1 MSAQHVD
8 PALERAALA
17 AFFMLGRVDPDPDPD
32 AITGAGYQRALEAMR
47 ASSDLSTEALVA
59 TLSRGGMQTEAALA
73 LVAEITSVAV
83 TSGDAAPLVAR
94 LNELALARRQALA
107 RRDVIRAAEAGDLD
121 EIERALERARAT
133 TPAPKVRSQWIG
145 DLGDDPIGEE
155 PPRRRFLLRRVDG
168 PQAVGWLPLGE
179 VALLVAHG
187 GVGKSTVLMQFALSV
202 AAGVPLFDVL
212 APANPGPVA
221 LLALEDDLDEVRRRL
236 HWASVASWLDEDAR
250 ALAASRIRVITPPR
264 DAVLVAPDERGV
276 PREQPIV
283 GELLR
288 DLRAAGVEWR
298 AVILDPLNRL
308 HACDENANGA
318 MGHVI
323 GAIERFRELPGR
335 PTVLVAHHSAKGPA
349 AAASR
354 GATAIVNGARWCA
367 HLEPDRENHDVVR
380 LEVVKSNY
388 TARGAPI
395 LLTRRRESRGALVP
409 LSVDEETAVT

>member
-1 MSAQHVD
+1 MTHD
-8 PALERAALA
+8 LALELAALA
-17 AFFMLGRVDPDPDPD
+17 AFFMAGRVEPVPDDD
-32 AITGAGYQRALEAMR
+32 AITGPRHRQALEAMVE
-47 ASSDLSTEALVA
+47 AGELSTEGLVA
-59 TLSRGGMQTEAALA
+59 ALSRRGMASAQALA
-73 LVAEITSVAV
+73 LVAEITAVPV
-83 TSGDAAPLVAR
+83 TSGDAASLVAR
-94 LNELALARRQALA
+94 LNELALERRRVEARRAA
-107 RRDVIRAAEAGDLD
+107 SRAIEAGDLD
-121 EIERALERARAT
+121 EAERAIERARSTGA
-133 TPAPKVRSQWIG
+133 APKIRSQWIA

-168 PQAVGWLPLGE
+168 PHPVGWLPSGE

-187 GVGKSTVLMQFALSV
+187 GIGKSTVLMQLALSV
-202 AAGVPLFDVL
+202 AAGRPLFGVL
-212 APANPGPVA
+212 APADPGPVA

-236 HWASVASWLDEDAR
+236 HWASVAAWLDEDQR

-264 DAVLVAPDERGV
+264 DTVLVAPDERGV

-288 DLRAAGVEWR
+288 DLRGAGVDWR

-318 MGHVI
+318 MGHVV
-323 GAIERFRELPGR
+323 GAIERFKELPGR
-335 PTVLVAHHSAKGPA
+335 PAVLVAHHSAKGPG

-367 HLEPDRENHDVVR
+367 HLEPGEGDEVR

-388 TARGAPI
+388 TARGTPI
-395 LLTRRRESRGALVP
+395 MLTRRRETRGALVHV
-409 LSVDEETAVT
+409 SAEEEAAFT